1 VPNRTPVAS
10 AVPVWL
16 NGLKQGCGAKVM
28 TVEAIAGAS
37 RPSQPFAPQH
47 VWDRN
52 FFLLLVGLTWL
63 GIAGGFGLDVI
74 DHVRNETRVYPAI
87 VHVHALIFVG
97 WLVLLTAQLLLIR
110 NRRLDVHR
118 RLGLAAA
125 WLIPVMVVVALA
137 TAWTVQHQVAL
148 LPGPHHPQ
156 FISINLTDML
166 GFATLAGAGISL
178 RRNPSAH
185 KRLILL
191 STLYLS
197 TAGFARLWLLTIGPA
212 GTDSFWGFFLAYN
225 LGGDVLIAML
235 GLYDLSTRG
244 RLHPAYVLGG
254 GWVLVNE
261 LAAAWLYFSPG
272 WKAIS
277 VRILGL
283 G

>member
-1 VPNRTPVAS
+1 
-10 AVPVWL
+10 
-16 NGLKQGCGAKVM
+16 M

-52 FFLLLVGLTWL
+52 FFLLLLVLTWL
-63 GIAGGFGLDVI
+63 GVVSGFGLDVI
-74 DHVRNETRVYPAI
+74 AHFKGTRPYALI
-87 VHVHALIFVG
+87 VHFHAALFVG
-97 WLVLLTAQLLLIR
+97 WLVLLTTQVLLIR
-110 NRRLDVHR
+110 NRRADIHR
-118 RLGLAAA
+118 RLGMIAA
-125 WLIPVMVVVALA
+125 WMIPLMVVVALA
-137 TAWTVQHQVAL
+137 TAWTVQRQVAL
-148 LPGPHHPQ
+148 LPGVQRPQ
-156 FISINLTDML
+156 FISINITDML
-166 GFATLAGAGISL
+166 GFAGLAGAGLLL
-178 RRNPSAH
+178 RRDSSAH
-185 KRLILL
+185 KRLMLL

-197 TAGFARLWLLTIGPA
+197 TAGFARLWLLTIGHA

-235 GLYDLSTRG
+235 GLYDLATRG

-261 LAAAWLYFSPG
+261 LAAAWLFFSPG

-283 G
+283 A